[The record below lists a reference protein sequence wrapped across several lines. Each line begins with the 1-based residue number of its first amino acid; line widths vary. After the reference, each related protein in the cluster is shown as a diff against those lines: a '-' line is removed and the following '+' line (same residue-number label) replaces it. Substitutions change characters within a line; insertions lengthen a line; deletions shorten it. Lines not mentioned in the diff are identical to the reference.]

1 MQFEILWF
9 VCIFGHIIFKFET
22 NTWEPTVRPGLRKA
36 CFTYKVLI
44 FSGFKKGRNLNK
56 LGMKGHDTAEL
67 FFEDCRVPKSAIVG
81 ELNKGFYHL
90 MTELPQE
97 R

>member
-1 MQFEILWF
+1 M
-9 VCIFGHIIFKFET
+9 
-22 NTWEPTVRPGLRKA
+22 
-36 CFTYKVLI
+36 
-44 FSGFKKGRNLNK
+44 NK

>member
-1 MQFEILWF
+1 MHQLVAWARRSISKGSPLY
-9 VCIFGHIIFKFET
+9 IH
-22 NTWEPTVRPGLRKA
+22 A
-36 CFTYKVLI
+36 AY